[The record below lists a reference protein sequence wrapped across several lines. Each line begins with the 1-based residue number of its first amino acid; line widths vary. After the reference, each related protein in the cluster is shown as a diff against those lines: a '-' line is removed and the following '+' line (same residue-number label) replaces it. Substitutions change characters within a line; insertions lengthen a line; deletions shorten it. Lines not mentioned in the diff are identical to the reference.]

1 MGACSTIAE
10 RSLPYANIGKK
21 YEKPHK
27 NKQKYPYFHTIKENG

>member
-21 YEKPHK
+21 IRTKAPI
-27 NKQKYPYFHTIKENG
+27 NKKW